1 MVVLPDRRLALVN
14 PLPHLW
20 GQDTNHGKETM
31 RAALIGLICLSA
43 TGAALAQSAPTPATP
58 GPNPGQSATDAI
70 TSPSKPPAEVSTE
83 KVGPS
88 PAPGTP
94 APASGS
100 GNTPG
105 PSPDTKRPDGRQGRM
120 DGPVPMGQGST
131 TQVQYTAP
139 RAAAAQ
145 AEMAPTGMT
154 PGSEMREL
162 VEAARATAKATR
174 EGVDYVRVVPDILTQ
189 ILAKLDKI
197 EDKLDRI
204 DTSTKTASA
213 RRR

>member
-1 MVVLPDRRLALVN
+1 
-14 PLPHLW
+14 
-20 GQDTNHGKETM
+20 M

-43 TGAALAQSAPTPATP
+43 SGAALAQGAPTPATP
-58 GPNPGQSATDAI
+58 GPTPGQSATEAI
-70 TSPSKPPAEVSTE
+70 TSPSKPPAEVSTD
-83 KVGPS
+83 KVGPA

-120 DGPVPMGQGST
+120 DAPATTGQMST

-174 EGVDYVRVVPDILTQ
+174 EGVDYGRVVPDILTQ

-204 DTSTKTASA
+204 DTGTKTASV

>member
-1 MVVLPDRRLALVN
+1 
-14 PLPHLW
+14 
-20 GQDTNHGKETM
+20 M
-31 RAALIGLICLSA
+31 RAALVGLICLSA
-43 TGAALAQSAPTPATP
+43 SGAAFAQSTPTPATP
-58 GPNPGQSATDAI
+58 GPTPGQSATDAI

-105 PSPDTKRPDGRQGRM
+105 PSPDTKRPDGRQGM
-120 DGPVPMGQGST
+120 MSVPIDPMRAST
-131 TQVQYTAP
+131 IQVQYTPP
-139 RAAAAQ
+139 RAAAQ
-145 AEMAPTGMT
+145 AEMAPTGMA
-154 PGSEMREL
+154 PSSDMHDL
-162 VEAARATAKATR
+162 LEAMRATAKATR
-174 EGVDYVRVVPDILTQ
+174 EGVDYGRVVPDILTQ

-204 DTSTKTASA
+204 DTNAKTASM

>member
-1 MVVLPDRRLALVN
+1 
-14 PLPHLW
+14 
-20 GQDTNHGKETM
+20 M
-31 RAALIGLICLSA
+31 RAALTGLICLCAS
-43 TGAALAQSAPTPATP
+43 GAAFAQSAPTPATP

-83 KVGPS
+83 TVGPS

-94 APASGS
+94 VPSSGS

-105 PSPDTKRPDGRQGRM
+105 PSPDTKRPDGRQGMM
-120 DGPVPMGQGST
+120 DVPANRGAT
-131 TQVQYTAP
+131 TGQVQYTTP

-145 AEMAPTGMT
+145 AEMAPTGT
-154 PGSEMREL
+154 IAGPDEMRDL

-174 EGVDYVRVVPDILTQ
+174 ESVDYGRVVPDILTQ
-189 ILAKLDKI
+189 ILTKLDKI

-204 DTSTKTASA
+204 DANAKTASV

>member
-1 MVVLPDRRLALVN
+1 
-14 PLPHLW
+14 
-20 GQDTNHGKETM
+20 M
-31 RAALIGLICLSA
+31 RAALTGLICLCAS
-43 TGAALAQSAPTPATP
+43 GAALAQGAPTPATP

-83 KVGPS
+83 TVGPS

-94 APASGS
+94 VPSSGS

-105 PSPDTKRPDGRQGRM
+105 PSPDTKRPDGRQGMM
-120 DGPVPMGQGST
+120 DVPATAGQAKGQVTGQTST
-131 TQVQYTAP
+131 IQVQYTAP

-145 AEMAPTGMT
+145 AEMAPTGTMA
-154 PGSEMREL
+154 GSEMGEL

-174 EGVDYVRVVPDILTQ
+174 EGVDYGRVVPDILTQ

-204 DTSTKTASA
+204 DTNTKTAGV

>member
-1 MVVLPDRRLALVN
+1 
-14 PLPHLW
+14 
-20 GQDTNHGKETM
+20 M
-31 RAALIGLICLSA
+31 RAALTGLICLCAS
-43 TGAALAQSAPTPATP
+43 GAALAQGAPTPATP
-58 GPNPGQSATDAI
+58 GPTPGQSATDAI

-88 PAPGTP
+88 PASGTP
-94 APASGS
+94 VPSSGS

-105 PSPDTKRPDGRQGRM
+105 PSPDTKRPDGRQGMM
-120 DGPVPMGQGST
+120 DVPAT
-131 TQVQYTAP
+131 TGQVQYTAP

-145 AEMAPTGMT
+145 AEMAPTGTT

-174 EGVDYVRVVPDILTQ
+174 EGVDYGRVVPDILTQ

-204 DTSTKTASA
+204 DSGTKTASA

>member
-1 MVVLPDRRLALVN
+1 MIVLPDRRLAL
-14 PLPHLW
+14 PHLLPHLW
-20 GQDTNHGKETM
+20 GDATNHETPTM
-31 RAALIGLICLSA
+31 RAALTGLICLCAS
-43 TGAALAQSAPTPATP
+43 GAALAQGAPTPATP

-94 APASGS
+94 VPSTGS

-105 PSPDTKRPDGRQGRM
+105 PSPDTKRPDGRQGLM
-120 DGPVPMGQGST
+120 DVPATTGQMST

-145 AEMAPTGMT
+145 AEMAPTGAGA
-154 PGSEMREL
+154 GSEIRDL

-174 EGVDYVRVVPDILTQ
+174 EGVDYGRVVPDILTQ

-204 DTSTKTASA
+204 DTNAKTASA